1 MKISIEANI
10 SAGKTTLLTNIQQT
24 TRIPVF
30 LEPIHEWTLL
40 DRFYSDT
47 TRWGFAFNTEV
58 LYSMSKWKNNN
69 FLSIYERTP
78 MSCRWVFT
86 ELQYQDGKMTKEELD
101 LFDKLYKEFS
111 WEQDVLIYIKTD
123 PEICYKRMQERARG
137 CEVGVTLEYLQKLD
151 RMHENMID
159 YVQKHKPH
167 IKVYGVNGNFGKEE
181 VYRDVLSI
189 INMYQ

>member
-10 SAGKTTLLTNIQQT
+10 SAGKTTLLTNLQQT

-40 DRFYSDT
+40 DTFYKDT
-47 TRWGFAFNTEV
+47 ARWGFAFNTEV

-86 ELQYQDGKMTKEELD
+86 ELQYQEGKMTKEEVN

-123 PEICYKRMQERARG
+123 PEICYQRMLERARG
-137 CEVGVTLEYLQKLD
+137 CEVGVSLEYLQKLD
-151 RMHENMID
+151 RMHENMIE
-159 YVQKHKPH
+159 YVKSHKPN
-167 IKVYGVNGNFGKEE
+167 IKVYGVNGNYGKEE
-181 VYRDVLSI
+181 VYNDVLSI
-189 INMYQ
+189 VNMYQ